1 MTKRSAGGPSAGADP
16 HAGRRRFAPRWWAV
30 AAWLVVATA
39 MLGLGRWQLERADE
53 KIRLID
59 AAAAARAAEPVDVRS
74 LDDPEAAAA
83 AYRRVR
89 AEGRWLAERQF
100 LWDNRARAGR
110 PGLEVVTPLR
120 LDDGR
125 VVLVNRGWTP
135 LPTLRS
141 ELPDVAVPGVPAS
154 DAPSAV
160 SPDVLPDVPSDG
172 VGTEGPVVL
181 TGLASRPSQG
191 FSGGAAFVES
201 APWPR
206 WLQHF
211 DYDALGDALG
221 ATLVPLVLQP
231 ERGGPADAA
240 LLVENWQPA
249 ASGPEK
255 HWSYAVQWFA
265 MAAALTGLFVFANLR
280 RPDGVDDPEPAD
292 AGAAPDP
299 GPEPAPEPARP
310 ADPFTHPRTDD
321 P

>member
-1 MTKRSAGGPSAGADP
+1 MTNADP
-16 HAGRRRFAPRWWAV
+16 AAGRRRFAPRWWAV
-30 AAWLVVATA
+30 AAWLVVTAA

-59 AAAAARAAEPVDVRS
+59 AAAAARAEEPVDVRS
-74 LDDPEAAAA
+74 LGDPEAAAD

-89 AEGRWLAERQF
+89 AEGRWLDERQF
-100 LWDNRARAGR
+100 LWDNRAHAGR
-110 PGLEVVTPLR
+110 PGLEVVTPLL

-141 ELPDVAVPGVPAS
+141 ELPDVAVPDAS
-154 DAPSAV
+154 
-160 SPDVLPDVPSDG
+160 PDVPSSVSSVTSSDASSG
-172 VGTEGPVVL
+172 GGRVVL
-181 TGLASRPSQG
+181 TGLASRPSRG
-191 FSGGAAFVES
+191 FSGGAAFVEG

-211 DYDALGDALG
+211 DYDAVGDALG
-221 ATLVPLVLQP
+221 ATLVPLVVQP

-265 MAAALTGLFVFANLR
+265 MAAALAGLFVFANLR
-280 RPDGVDDPEPAD
+280 RPGSADDPEPA
-292 AGAAPDP
+292 ATRTTADP
-299 GPEPAPEPARP
+299 APEPLPEPLPEPARP
-310 ADPFTHPRTDD
+310 VDSTTPPRTDD

>member
-1 MTKRSAGGPSAGADP
+1 MTNADP
-16 HAGRRRFAPRWWAV
+16 VAGRRRFAPRWWAV
-30 AAWLVVATA
+30 AAWLVVTAA

-74 LDDPEAAAA
+74 PGDPAAAAA

-89 AEGRWLAERQF
+89 AEGRWLDERQF

-110 PGLEVVTPLR
+110 PGLEVVTPLL

-141 ELPDVAVPGVPAS
+141 ALPDVAVP
-154 DAPSAV
+154 DV
-160 SPDVLPDVPSDG
+160 SPDASPDAPPDASPDVP
-172 VGTEGPVVL
+172 GTRGRVVL

-191 FSGGAAFVES
+191 FSGGAAFVEG

-211 DYDALGDALG
+211 DYDAIGDALG
-221 ATLVPLVLQP
+221 ATLVPLVVQP

-265 MAAALTGLFVFANLR
+265 MAAALAGLFVFANLR
-280 RPDGVDDPEPAD
+280 RPGSAD
-292 AGAAPDP
+292 
-299 GPEPAPEPARP
+299 GPEPTTPS
-310 ADPFTHPRTDD
+310 RTDD